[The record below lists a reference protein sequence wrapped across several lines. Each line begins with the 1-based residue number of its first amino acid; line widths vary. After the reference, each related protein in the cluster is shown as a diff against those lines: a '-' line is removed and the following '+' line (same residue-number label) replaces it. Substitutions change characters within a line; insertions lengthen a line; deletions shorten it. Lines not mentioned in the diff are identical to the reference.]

1 MTATE
6 KSNIS
11 HAPSAGL
18 SSMGL
23 GGVRDVASAIISH
36 EQTQS
41 NRVSWFQTLNVVFP
55 KDLFSNYLYI
65 QNEQA

>member
-1 MTATE
+1 MRATE

-23 GGVRDVASAIISH
+23 DGVRDVASAVISH

-41 NRVSWFQTLNVVFP
+41 NRVSWFQSLNAVFP
-55 KDLFSNYLYI
+55 KDLISGNLNI
-65 QNEQA
+65 